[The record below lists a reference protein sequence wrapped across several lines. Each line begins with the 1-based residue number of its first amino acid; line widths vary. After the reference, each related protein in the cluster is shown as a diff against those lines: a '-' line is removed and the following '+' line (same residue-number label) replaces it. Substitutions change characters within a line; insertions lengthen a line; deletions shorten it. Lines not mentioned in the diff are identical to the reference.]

1 MKMYIYEEEIFYPG
15 KDTFID
21 STADKENAVVF
32 EDNEETGYFYAVERS
47 DGLKILDALHIYNV
61 KNIVDKD
68 KPSTLKILWSED
80 ESIAL
85 LSINDY
91 YHALFDFKSKAG
103 YCRTGFPENGSW
115 AKVKERQLTDSLLE
129 SISKK

>member
-15 KDTFID
+15 KDIFID
-21 STADKENAVVF
+21 STADNENAVVF

-47 DGLKILDALHIYNV
+47 DGLEILDALHIYNV

-91 YHALFDFKSKAG
+91 YHAHFDFKSKAG

-115 AKVKERQLTDSLLE
+115 AKVKERELTDDLLE